1 MTTKNL
7 LVSGADAVERLM
19 TSYKEVV
26 ELAGYSSR
34 VANIFKV
41 FKEVANGNY
50 VRESCIKE
58 QLRLG
63 RYFFL
68 IMLHASNI
76 GCIKSFIYFLQ
87 ELLKK
92 IPAPSLSYGK

>member
-7 LVSGADAVERLM
+7 LLSGGDAIERLM
-19 TSYKEVV
+19 TSYKEIV

-41 FKEVANGNY
+41 FDEVSAGTY
-50 VRESCIKE
+50 VRESCITE

-63 RYFFL
+63 IALF
-68 IMLHASNI
+68 
-76 GCIKSFIYFLQ
+76 
-87 ELLKK
+87 
-92 IPAPSLSYGK
+92 

>member
-7 LVSGADAVERLM
+7 LLSGGDAIERLM
-19 TSYKEVV
+19 TSYKEIV

-41 FKEVANGNY
+41 FDEVSAGTY

-58 QLRLG
+58 QLCLG
-63 RYFFL
+63 IILFWE
-68 IMLHASNI
+68 NV
-76 GCIKSFIYFLQ
+76 
-87 ELLKK
+87 
-92 IPAPSLSYGK
+92 